1 MRNRSPLPAP
11 LLLLLWGDLSLGQDG
26 GGDIG
31 CYVPGEC
38 AAGSDILTA
47 IPAVDATECLEY
59 CKTFNPTGGDH
70 DCNDF
75 TYYSDTEVKKGF
87 SLYRYNLFFKVFLLH
102 THNTVFFT
110 RPVFC
115 TRTAPLWTPLGA
127 ATASRDPPTAP
138 CCPASWRGGAA
149 GAPPS
154 PTCSTWPPP
163 RTAGQSAGR
172 WSCAPGAPSTP
183 TLASAC

>member
-1 MRNRSPLPAP
+1 MRNRSPLPAL
-11 LLLLLWGDLSLGQDG
+11 LLLLLWADPSLGQDG

-75 TYYSDTEVKKGF
+75 TYYSDTEVNKMLLIILILITF
-87 SLYRYNLFFKVFLLH
+87 SRFFCC
-102 THNTVFFT
+102 THI
-110 RPVFC
+110 
-115 TRTAPLWTPLGA
+115 
-127 ATASRDPPTAP
+127 
-138 CCPASWRGGAA
+138 
-149 GAPPS
+149 
-154 PTCSTWPPP
+154 
-163 RTAGQSAGR
+163 
-172 WSCAPGAPSTP
+172 
-183 TLASAC
+183 